1 MGVMTTINKN
11 KEKCSDNKEGLF
23 MAETIL
29 ALCIKEEEVVP
40 PVIEPPVIEP
50 PVIEPPII
58 VIPEPDIDYVQ
69 VVINMVRKDTA
80 VTSLDLVFI
89 QDISGS
95 FGDDLDTVNNILDS
109 LMNSITAR
117 ISDTRFGLTTF
128 SDIPDEAKGLGGPN
142 DNPFTLVLPLT
153 SDKAALKQAYASLEL
168 EYGNDDPESQLIA
181 LRETCLAPLDY
192 RVNSKKVLLLLTDAR
207 YHTNSDDSRYPTEES
222 VVQAINELGAF
233 TVFGV
238 SDSLT
243 GDYYENLKNV
253 LRGLTAI
260 IGNSSQSLAD
270 AVVNGLDASQE
281 SLKFPVSG
289 KIYNALPG
297 SIVNLEALD
306 STGKVITVSTTLLDD
321 GVFEAGSEFDGLSDG
336 GIPFTVSGINKYAEE
351 FTVIKTVYK
360 Y

>member
-11 KEKCSDNKEGLF
+11 KKKCAESKGALF

-29 ALCIKEEEVVP
+29 ALCIKEEVV
-40 PVIEPPVIEP
+40 P

-95 FGDDLDTVNNILDS
+95 FGDDLDTVNSIVDS
-109 LMNSITAR
+109 LMNSITNK

-128 SDIPDEAKGLGGPN
+128 SDIPDEGKGYGNEG
-142 DNPFTLVLPLT
+142 DSPFTLVLPLT
-153 SDKAALKQAYASLEL
+153 SNKVALKQAYASLEL
-168 EYGNDDPESQLIA
+168 EGGNDGPESQLIA
-181 LRETCLAPLDY
+181 LRQACLAPLGY
-192 RVNSKKVLLLLTDAR
+192 RANSKKVLLLLTDDN
-207 YHTNSDDSRYPTEES
+207 YHTNSEDSRYPTEES

-238 SDSLT
+238 SDSAT
-243 GDYYENLKNV
+243 GRAYENLKNV
-253 LRGLTAI
+253 LRGLTTI

-270 AVVNGLDASQE
+270 AVIDGLEASQE

-297 SIVNLEALD
+297 STITLSAVD
-306 STGKVITVSTTLLDD
+306 STGRIINSSTNLLTD
-321 GVFEAGSEFDGLSDG
+321 GVFEAGSAFDGLSDG
-336 GIPFTVSGINKYAEE
+336 GITFTISGTNKYDEE
-351 FTVIKTVYK
+351 FTVVKTVYK

>member
-11 KEKCSDNKEGLF
+11 KKKCDDNKEGLF

-29 ALCIKEEEVVP
+29 ALCIKEEEVV
-40 PVIEPPVIEP
+40 PPVIEP

-80 VTSLDLVFI
+80 VTALDLVFI

-95 FGDDLDTVNNILDS
+95 FGDDLDTVNSILDS
-109 LMNSITAR
+109 LMNSITNK

-128 SDIPDEAKGLGGPN
+128 SDIPDESKGLGDVG
-142 DNPFTLVLPLT
+142 DSPFTLVLPLT
-153 SDKAALKQAYASLEL
+153 SDKSALKQAYASLDL
-168 EYGNDDPESQLIA
+168 EGGNDGPESQLIA
-181 LRETCLAPLDY
+181 LRETCLAPLGY
-192 RVNSKKVLLLLTDAR
+192 RANSKKVLLLLTDDT

-238 SDSLT
+238 SELAVSEE
-243 GDYYENLKNV
+243 YENLKNV
-253 LRGLTAI
+253 LMGLTTF
-260 IGNSSQSLAD
+260 IGNSSESLAD
-270 AVVNGLDASQE
+270 AVINGLEASQE

-297 SIVNLEALD
+297 SIVNIDALD
-306 STGKVITVSTTLLDD
+306 SKGKVISISTTLLDD
-321 GVFEAGSEFDGLSDG
+321 GVFEAGSAFDGLSDG
-336 GIPFTVSGINKYAEE
+336 GITFTISGTNKYDEE
-351 FTVIKTVYK
+351 FTVVKTVYK